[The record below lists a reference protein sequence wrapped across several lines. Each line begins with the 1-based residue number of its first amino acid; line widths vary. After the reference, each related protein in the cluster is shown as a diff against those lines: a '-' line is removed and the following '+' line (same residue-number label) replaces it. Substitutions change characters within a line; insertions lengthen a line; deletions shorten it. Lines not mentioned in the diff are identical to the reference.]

1 MFTKL
6 RFTLIVILFC
16 LTAGIIFQ
24 SCGYSKSTTKQMYE
38 RIEDSV
44 YDIIIVPGMPLQK
57 GKFGRLLK
65 ARLDWSKY
73 LYDKGIAKNVMY
85 SGSAVYTPFYEAKVM
100 AIYAKEIGI
109 PEENIYGETKAE
121 HSTENLYY
129 SYMLA
134 KKLGFKK
141 IALAT
146 DPYQAKQLALF
157 AKRKMKNDIDIIPV
171 DFEKLEQMRVYP
183 VNNLEYSQAK
193 AEEFTSITERKNFF
207 QRMKGTLGMNI
218 DKDAYQ

>member
-1 MFTKL
+1 MFRQL
-6 RFTLIVILFC
+6 RVSLIVISFSLV
-16 LTAGIIFQ
+16 TGMIFQ
-24 SCGYSKSTTKQMYE
+24 SCGYSKATTREIYE
-38 RIEDSV
+38 NIKDSV
-44 YDIIIVPGMPLQK
+44 YDVIIVPGMPLQN
-57 GKFGRLLK
+57 GQFGRLLK

-73 LYDKGIAKNVMY
+73 LFDKGIAKNVMY

-109 PEENIYGETKAE
+109 PEKHIYGETKAE

-146 DPYQAKQLALF
+146 DPYQAKQLAVF
-157 AKRKMKNDIDIIPV
+157 AKRKMKRDIDIIPV
-171 DFEKLEQMRVYP
+171 DFEKLEHMNVYP
-183 VNNLEYSQAK
+183 VRNLEISQAK
-193 AEEFTSITERKNFF
+193 AEDFTSITERQNFF
-207 QRMKGTLGMNI
+207 QRMKGTLGMSI

>member
-1 MFTKL
+1 MFRNL
-6 RFTLIVILFC
+6 RFSLIVVLLS
-16 LTAGIIFQ
+16 LTAGAAFQ
-24 SCGYSKSTTKQMYE
+24 SCSYSKSTTKRMYE
-38 RIEDSV
+38 NVQHNV
-44 YDIIIVPGMPLQK
+44 YDMIIVPGLPLQN
-57 GKFGRLLK
+57 GELGELLK

-73 LYDKGIAKNVMY
+73 LFDKGIAKNVMY
-85 SGSAVYTPFYEAKVM
+85 SGSAVYTPYYEAKVM

-109 PEENIYGETKAE
+109 PEANIYGETKAE

-157 AKRKMKNDIDIIPV
+157 AKRKLKNDIDIIPI
-171 DFEKLEQMRVYP
+171 DFDKLEQMQVNP
-183 VNNLEYSQAK
+183 VTKIEYSQAK
-193 AEEFTSITERKNFF
+193 ADEFTSITERKNFF
-207 QRMKGTLGMNI
+207 QRMMGTLGMNI
-218 DKDAYQ
+218 DKHAYQ